1 MPALDLYHDHVKQA
15 LINDGWTITH
25 DPLLLFIGERDL
37 FVDLGAQKLFA
48 AEKAGRKIAV
58 EIKGFTGR
66 SDVADLEQAL
76 GQYVLYRDL
85 MAQSHP
91 DQTLFLAI
99 SVIVFKSLFEEPIGK
114 LVLRSQ
120 RLKLIV
126 FDNEEERILQWID

>member
-25 DPLLLFIGERDL
+25 DPLLLVIGRKDL

-48 AEKAGRKIAV
+48 AEKEGRKIAV
-58 EIKGFTGR
+58 EIKSFTGR

-85 MAQSHP
+85 MAQSLP

-99 SVIVFKSLFEEPIGK
+99 SVIVFRSLFEEPIGK
-114 LVLRSQ
+114 LVLRSE

-126 FDNEEERILQWID
+126 FDNKEERILQWID

>member
-1 MPALDLYHDHVKQA
+1 MPARDLYHDHVKQA
-15 LINDGWTITH
+15 LINDGWTITD
-25 DPLLLFIGERDL
+25 DPLLLFIGDKDL

-48 AEKAGRKIAV
+48 AEKAGRKIAI
-58 EIKGFTGR
+58 EIKSFVSR

-76 GQYVLYRDL
+76 GQYVLYRDV

-91 DQTLFLAI
+91 YTSLFLAI

-114 LVLRSQ
+114 LLLTSQ

-126 FDNEEERILQWID
+126 FDNEQERILQWID